1 MDHSTFEKIFEEQ
14 VQACF
19 QTLIQKGKEYAT
31 EDRLHNFRVA
41 AALQGCTPAQACSGF
56 LAKHIVSIY
65 DLVGKSDVPMDTWDE
80 KIGDALNY
88 LFLLK
93 AIVSEGRVEV

>member
-1 MDHSTFEKIFEEQ
+1 MDHQTFEKIFYHQ
-14 VQACF
+14 VETCANV
-19 QTLIQKGKEYAT
+19 LVEKGKEYAT

-41 AALQGCTPAQACSGF
+41 AALQGCTTTQALAGF
-56 LAKHIVSIY
+56 LAKHVVSIY
-65 DLVGKSDVPMDTWDE
+65 DLVQRDEVTMAQWDE

-93 AIVSEGRVEV
+93 AIVSEGQVD